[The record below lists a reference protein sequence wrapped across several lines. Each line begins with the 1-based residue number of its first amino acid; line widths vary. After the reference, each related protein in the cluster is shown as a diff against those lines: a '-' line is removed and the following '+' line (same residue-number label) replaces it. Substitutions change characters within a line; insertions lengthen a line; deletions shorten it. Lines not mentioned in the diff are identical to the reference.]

1 MATTTVQT
9 VNISTI
15 DEDGKQT
22 TFNLDNPKENLTKN
36 QVISAFQSG
45 IDHGILISNY
55 GSLIK
60 SVGTVT
66 LATSTK
72 IELEGEP
79 IYITPNS
86 LEYTFNRIVDGSS
99 ATKTVSVTNGTIQSA
114 GVTDLTV
121 SSGGYLSNI
130 TVVSNFTTSTVTV
143 KVIEKGS
150 SNGTTY
156 TGKLIIVIQG
166 TSYSVPITITVN

>member
-9 VNISTI
+9 VNVSTI

-22 TFNLDNPKENLTKN
+22 TFNLDNPKDNLTKQ
-36 QVISAFQSG
+36 QVVNAFQTG
-45 IDHGILISNY
+45 IDNGILISNY

-79 IYITPNS
+79 IYISPNS
-86 LEYTFNRIVDGSS
+86 LEFNLTRLVDGSS
-99 ATKTVSVTNGTIQSA
+99 ATSTVTVTNGTIQSA
-114 GVTDLTV
+114 GITDMQV
-121 SSGGYLSNI
+121 SSGGYLSNVK
-130 TVVSNFTTSTVTV
+130 VVSSFTTNVVTVT
-143 KVIEKGS
+143 VIEKGS
-150 SNGTTY
+150 SSGTTY

-166 TSYSVPITITVN
+166 NSYHVPITINIT